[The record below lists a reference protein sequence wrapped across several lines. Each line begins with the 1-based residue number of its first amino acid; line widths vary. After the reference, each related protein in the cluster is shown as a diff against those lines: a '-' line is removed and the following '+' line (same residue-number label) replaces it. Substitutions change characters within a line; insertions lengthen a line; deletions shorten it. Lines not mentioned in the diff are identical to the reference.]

1 MEGKILKISEKL
13 AVIEFAAVPGFRLG
27 DRLEIRKK
35 KKNRTV
41 SQNSL
46 YWLFCEFVGNALFM
60 TRDEVHSG
68 FALENLKKIEFFNG
82 RKFETISST
91 TGLTCDEFGAY
102 MEHCN
107 ITAIEMGVDIEPFWS
122 EYEEYRK

>member
-1 MEGKILKISEKL
+1 
-13 AVIEFAAVPGFRLG
+13 
-27 DRLEIRKK
+27 
-35 KKNRTV
+35 
-41 SQNSL
+41 
-46 YWLFCEFVGNALFM
+46 M

-91 TGLTCDEFGAY
+91 TSLTADEFGVY

-107 ITAIEMGVDIEPFWS
+107 ITALEMGVDIEPFWI
-122 EYEEYRK
+122 EYEQYRGK